1 MTPGAG
7 DIQSIKSSGGC
18 WSCAIPGPSVV
29 QNRQF
34 GADQVGSD
42 FFASAD
48 LREVTSDAKL
58 FGVPPDAPQEPHL
71 AKVRVCRIRFG
82 GAETPCPCRGYSL
95 CGADWFEAI
104 LDWFKAAYPVE
115 PRFMGTECR
124 VGELYYLGAFQPLGA
139 RCLLGVTARVH
150 VYVCMYVLSSIQKYT
165 NDVNI
170 VTR

>member
-124 VGELYYLGAFQPLGA
+124 VGELYYLGAFGVNRLGQGA
-139 RCLLGVTARVH
+139 YLGSRPEFMFMCA
-150 VYVCMYVLSSIQKYT
+150 CMYFPLYRSI
-165 NDVNI
+165 
-170 VTR
+170 RMM